1 MTDDNKNLYLAIAL
15 SILFIVGWNFFYG
28 LPKLHQPREAAQ
40 QAQVAANG
48 AQPPGTTVNPI
59 APSGAATTPAG
70 VATTAAVD
78 RSRQD
83 VLKDSPR
90 VALETP
96 SLAGSINLKGGRID
110 DVSLKDYRET
120 VAPDSPI
127 IDLLSP
133 SGSPHP
139 FYVETGFVGQPGAT
153 TPMPNA
159 NTVWTADKA
168 KLTPAEPVTLTYDN
182 GQGLVFRRT
191 LAVDDKYMFTVA
203 DSVENKTAAPV
214 TLFPYGL
221 VSRHG
226 KPVTSG
232 YAVLHEGLIGVVG
245 DSGVQEIKY
254 DAIAKEANGTKL
266 MDGTGGWIGFTDKY
280 WAAAVVPD
288 QSQPYKGRFS
298 VTGQDEPK
306 NYQTDILDDAKT
318 VAPGAIGTVTSR
330 VFAGAKEVNT
340 INAYQSNL
348 GIKKFDLLIDWGW
361 FYFITKPLFSV
372 IDYFFKL
379 TGNFGIAILITT
391 ILLKGIFFPLAN
403 KSYMSMA
410 KMKKVQPQMAAIKER
425 FPDDRAK
432 QQQATMELYKSEKI
446 NPVSGCLPM
455 LIQIPIFFSLYKV
468 IFITIE
474 MRQAPFFGWIRD
486 LSAPDPTSIFNLFGL
501 IPFTPP
507 HILAIGAWPIIMGF
521 TMFLQMKMQPE
532 PPDPVQKTM
541 FNWMPVIFT
550 YTLSAF
556 PSGLVIYYSWNN
568 LLTVL
573 QQLLIAKRAGAK
585 IELWDNLG
593 GLFRKKPA

>member
-28 LPKLHQPREAAQ
+28 WPQMHKPRDAAQ
-40 QAQVAANG
+40 QAQTASGAAQ
-48 AQPPGTTVNPI
+48 APGTTTNPI

-70 VATTAAVD
+70 VPTTPAIE
-78 RSRQD
+78 RSRQE
-83 VLKDSPR
+83 VLADTPR
-90 VALETP
+90 IKLETP
-96 SLAGSINLKGGRID
+96 SLSGSINLKGGRID

-120 VAPDSPI
+120 VEPNSPI

-133 SGSPHP
+133 SGAPHP
-139 FYVETGFVGQPGAT
+139 FYAETGFVGQPGAAGAV
-153 TPMPNA
+153 PDA
-159 NTVWTADKA
+159 NTIWKADATELSTEK
-168 KLTPAEPVTLTYDN
+168 PVTLTYDN

-191 LAVDDKYMFTVA
+191 IAVDGKYMFTVA
-203 DSVENKTAAPV
+203 DSVENKGTAPV
-214 TLFPYGL
+214 TLFPYAL

-226 KPVTSG
+226 KPITSN
-232 YAVLHEGLIGVVG
+232 YAVLHEGLIGVIG

-254 DAIAKEANGTKL
+254 DAIAKETNQTKTL
-266 MDGTGGWIGFTDKY
+266 DGTGGWIGFTDKY
-280 WAAAVVPD
+280 WAAAVIPD
-288 QSQPYKGRFS
+288 QSQAFKGRFS
-298 VTGQDEPK
+298 VTGAEEPK
-306 NYQTDILDDAKT
+306 NYQTDVLDNSQS
-318 VAPGAIGTVTSR
+318 VAPGAIVTVTSR

-340 INAYQSNL
+340 INNYETGL

-372 IDYFFKL
+372 IDYLFKL

-391 ILLKGIFFPLAN
+391 VLLKGLFFPLAN

-425 FPDDRAK
+425 FPDDRQK
-432 QQQATMELYKSEKI
+432 QQEATMALYKAEKI

-474 MRQAPFFGWIRD
+474 MRQAPFYGWIKD
-486 LSAPDPTSIFNLFGL
+486 LSAPDPTSVFNLFGL
-501 IPFTPP
+501 IPYTPP
-507 HILAIGAWPIIMGF
+507 HILMIGAWPIIMGF

-541 FNWMPVIFT
+541 FAWMPVIFT

-573 QQLLIAKRAGAK
+573 QQLLISHKAGAK
-585 IELWDNLG
+585 IELWDNLTNM
-593 GLFRKKPA
+593 FRKKPA